1 MYENWEKYKN
11 YDSEELGLELFNLIK
26 LLIYNKL
33 NYDTTSYNEYELL
46 NDDEDLDDFYTNEIA
61 LDDIPALED
70 FEKVFEDFPDLI
82 DSILDLFE
90 SNISTYYEES
100 SGNDDYNDNDFD
112 LESVTVSV
120 LLNDADDLC
129 YDFASTFLDSLEII
143 I

>member
-1 MYENWEKYKN
+1 MYCVSYPKVKVI
-11 YDSEELGLELFNLIK
+11 LIFFLELFNLIK

-46 NDDEDLDDFYTNEIA
+46 NNDEDLDDFYTNEIA

-90 SNISTYYEES
+90 SNISTYYE
-100 SGNDDYNDNDFD
+100 
-112 LESVTVSV
+112 
-120 LLNDADDLC
+120 
-129 YDFASTFLDSLEII
+129 
-143 I
+143 